1 MTYPSPSD
9 DRAGRLLS
17 VPTLPARARGATA
30 ALAGLFLLLVV
41 AVYADPLFARRNFAG
56 RDPFAFH
63 YPLEKAI
70 HDAYARGRLPVWI
83 SEISGGRPL
92 LANPNVGGLYP
103 IRPALSRFSFPMAM
117 RLFPILHWAGAGI
130 GVILLL
136 RVLDVS
142 LSGAWIGAV
151 TYAFAG
157 ASVSYVFYPN
167 SHPGMALLPWIVWG
181 IARPAGGIARGALVL
196 SFCWTLIL
204 LAGDVFPLTLALLGS
219 LLWILLETE
228 PGQRTAAFTRLA
240 VALGLAGLAAAPQ
253 ILASALWIPE
263 TNRAVLGMRLN
274 EVILFSIS
282 PFRLLELIIPF
293 PFGTAWE
300 LDRTQMWGWPLYHN
314 KQLGYFSGLYAG
326 AFAAIALGAMWKARR
341 AGARFARALFL
352 VGLAISVPPSLFPA
366 GWGDLRSPV
375 PLRFPEKFAV
385 SLALAMA
392 VFAGLAFDSFRRD
405 LKVRWPLWAGAALAV
420 LASLAALFPG
430 ACGSLAVRSIGA
442 DSSLAKTAGE
452 QLPGAL
458 AEAGLLWMAT
468 VLALEGLGHGTRRAL
483 AGSLALLTLVPI
495 AANRKIARTFPEQS
509 LFASSPFDR
518 FLQRADPDG
527 AFRTLDESSY
537 AGASRASETDVRTDV
552 SGIAFARRTWSL
564 YTHALWGRGTVF
576 NGDLDSGDLSRLES
590 LRRISYVAAG
600 YRDSQAFFGALALRW
615 GIRLRDQ
622 EALPGYHPIHSDA
635 LVYWDEH
642 RRAFPDIR
650 LAGKWR
656 EETDAVSAWKTVRE
670 LTEGEIVIESGSRAE
685 GSARPGRLRVIE
697 KTPERLVIETMTP
710 DPTWLFVLRAYWTH
724 RTVLLDGSPIEDVP
738 AQLAFSAVAVP
749 AGRHRIEWREDVP
762 GASVSRWGTVLFAIA
777 AAGILARG
785 GSKRGRSS
793 PPDEIR

>member
-1 MTYPSPSD
+1 MAYPSPISH
-9 DRAGRLLS
+9 DRAAEVS
-17 VPTLPARARGATA
+17 NPARVPARERATTLG
-30 ALAGLFLLLVV
+30 LAGLFLILVV
-41 AVYADPLFARRNFAG
+41 IVYADPLFAHRNFAG
-56 RDPFAFH
+56 RDPFAYH

-117 RLFPILHWAGAGI
+117 RLFPILHWAGAGV
-130 GVILLL
+130 GMILLL
-136 RVLDVS
+136 RMLGVS
-142 LSGAWIGAV
+142 GAGAWIGAV
-151 TYAFAG
+151 TYVFSG
-157 ASVSYVFYPN
+157 VSVSEVFYPN
-167 SHPGMALLPWIVWG
+167 IHPGMSLLPWVVWG
-181 IARPAGGIARGALVL
+181 LGRPAKSLARGALLL
-196 SFCWTLIL
+196 SILWTLL
-204 LAGDVFPLTLALLGS
+204 FLAGDVFAVTLALLGS
-219 LLWILLETE
+219 VLWIFRETTGSE
-228 PGQRTAAFTRLA
+228 RAGRFARLA
-240 VALGLAGLAAAPQ
+240 AAIGLAALAAAPQ
-253 ILASALWIPE
+253 IVASALWIPE

-274 EVILFSIS
+274 EVVLFSIS
-282 PFRLLELIIPF
+282 PFRLLELFVPF

-300 LDRTQMWGWPLYHN
+300 LDRTQMWGWPIFHY
-314 KQLGYFSGLYAG
+314 KQLGFFTSFYAG
-326 AFAAIALGAMWKARR
+326 AFAAIALVATWKSRA
-341 AGARFARALFL
+341 AGARFARALLLIGL
-352 VGLAISVPPSLFPA
+352 VVSVPPSLFPA
-366 GWGDLRSPV
+366 AWGSLHSPV

-385 SLALAMA
+385 SLVLALG
-392 VFAGLAFDSFRRD
+392 VLAGVAFDAFRRD
-405 LKVRWPLWAGAALAV
+405 QKVRWPLWAGAGLAV
-420 LASLAALFPG
+420 LAGVAALFPG
-430 ACGSLAVRSIGA
+430 ICGSLAVRLIGA
-442 DSSLAKTAGE
+442 DSGLAKTAGE

-483 AGSLALLTLVPI
+483 ACSLALLTLVPI
-495 AANRKIARTFPEQS
+495 AANRKIARTFPEQN
-509 LFASSPFDR
+509 LFALSPFDR

-537 AGASRASETDVRTDV
+537 VAESRASETDVRTDV
-552 SGIAFARRTWSL
+552 SGVAFARRTWRL

-576 NGDLDSGDLSRLES
+576 NLDLDSGDLSRLES

-656 EETDAVSAWKTVRE
+656 EQTDAVSAWKTVPQ

-738 AQLAFSAVAVP
+738 AQLAFSAIAVP
-749 AGRHRIEWREDVP
+749 AGRHRIDWSEDVP
-762 GASVSRWGTVLFAIA
+762 GAPVSRWGTVLFAIA
-777 AAGILARG
+777 AVGILARG
-785 GSKRGRSS
+785 RSQGQ
-793 PPDEIR
+793 DESR